1 MRGFCWSIAQRIL
14 AYARLMLRVHFL
26 IENRIFDLAR
36 YVKRSPKYGS
46 GCEDGYKLLFGRPI
60 PRAFFSF
67 SS

>member
-1 MRGFCWSIAQRIL
+1 
-14 AYARLMLRVHFL
+14 MLRVHFL
-26 IENRIFDLAR
+26 IGNRIFDLAR